1 MSLVETKGLKDMFD
15 PNAPKQLWGVVAEFE
30 NEELL
35 LKAGH
40 AMHHEHGYT
49 KLDALTPF
57 PVHGIEA
64 AIGIPRS
71 ILGYIVICVGL
82 TGTITAM
89 LLQWWTG
96 AVDYPLVIAGKPL
109 FAFEFAMP
117 IMFELSVLFSAFCCV
132 FGMLALNGLPRFY
145 HPTMHAAKF
154 QRASDDGFLLVVER
168 NDPKFSA
175 VDTRQLLLNLGAS
188 SAEIVED

>member
-1 MSLVETKGLKDMFD
+1 MALLEVDGLKKMFD
-15 PNAPKQLWGVVAEFE
+15 PDASKQLWGVVAEFE
-30 NEELL
+30 DEHAL
-35 LKAGH
+35 LKAGE
-40 AMHHEHGYT
+40 AMHHSHGYT

-57 PVHGIEA
+57 PIHGIEA

-71 ILGYIVICVGL
+71 ILGYIVICIGL
-82 TGTITAM
+82 TGTISAV

-117 IMFELSVLFSAFCCV
+117 IMFELSVLFSAFTCV
-132 FGMLALNGLPRFY
+132 FGMLALNGLPKFY
-145 HPTMHAAKF
+145 HPTMHFSKF
-154 QRASDDGFLLVVER
+154 ARATDDGFLLVVEKS
-168 NDPKFSA
+168 DPKFSA
-175 VDTRQLLLNLGAS
+175 VETRQLLLSLGAT

>member
-1 MSLVETKGLKDMFD
+1 MSQSQTLTKHDAAET
-15 PNAPKQLWGVVAEFE
+15 PKELWGLVAEFE
-30 NEELL
+30 DEEKLL
-35 LKAGH
+35 HAAE
-40 AMHHEHGYT
+40 AMHHKHGYT

-64 AIGIPRS
+64 AMGIPRS

-82 TGTITAM
+82 TGTTTAV

-109 FAFEFAMP
+109 FAVEFAMP

-132 FGMLALNGLPRFY
+132 FGMLGLNGLPRLY
-145 HPTMHAAKF
+145 HPTMNF
-154 QRASDDGFLLVVER
+154 SRFGRCTDDGFLLSVEKS
-168 NDPKFSA
+168 DPKFSP
-175 VDTRQLLLNLGAS
+175 VETMQLLRGLGAT
-188 SAEIVED
+188 SAEIVEE

>member
-1 MSLVETKGLKDMFD
+1 MALFDLEGIKRILD

-30 NEELL
+30 DEEALI
-35 LKAGH
+35 KAGS

-49 KLDALTPF
+49 KLDAMTPF

-82 TGTITAM
+82 TGTMTAI

-117 IMFELSVLFSAFCCV
+117 IMFDLSVLFSAFCCV
-132 FGMLALNGLPRFY
+132 FGMLALNGLPRLY
-145 HPTMHAAKF
+145 HPTMNFSRVA
-154 QRASDDGFLLVVER
+154 RATDDGFLLVVEK
-168 NDPKFSA
+168 NDPRFSA
-175 VDTRQLLLNLGAS
+175 VETRQLLLNLGAS

>member
-1 MSLVETKGLKDMFD
+1 MALAEIQGLKRLFD
-15 PNAPKQLWGVVAEFE
+15 PNTPKELWGVVAEFE
-30 NEELL
+30 NEEDL
-35 LKAGH
+35 LKAGE
-40 AMHHEHGYT
+40 AMHHKHGYT

-71 ILGYIVICVGL
+71 ILGYIVICIGL
-82 TGTITAM
+82 TGTVTAI

-117 IMFELSVLFSAFCCV
+117 IIFELSVLFSAFTCV
-132 FGMLALNGLPRFY
+132 FGMLALNGLPKFY
-145 HPTMHAAKF
+145 HPTMNFSRF
-154 QRASDDGFLLVVER
+154 QRFSDDGFMLLVEKS
-168 NDPKFSA
+168 DPIFSA
-175 VDTRQLLLNLGAS
+175 VETRQLLLSLGAT
-188 SAEIVED
+188 SAEVVED

>member
-1 MSLVETKGLKDMFD
+1 MALLDVQGLKTMFD

-30 NEELL
+30 NEEAL

-40 AMHHEHGYT
+40 AIHHEHGYT
-49 KLDALTPF
+49 KLDAMTPF

-64 AIGIPRS
+64 ALGIPRS
-71 ILGYIVICVGL
+71 ILGYIVICIGL
-82 TGTITAM
+82 TGTMTAI

-117 IMFELSVLFSAFCCV
+117 IMFELSVLFSAFACV
-132 FGMLALNGLPRFY
+132 FGMLALNGLPKLY
-145 HPTMHAAKF
+145 HPTMHFTKF
-154 QRASDDGFLLVVER
+154 GRATDDGFLLVVER
-168 NDPKFSA
+168 SDPKFSA
-175 VDTRQLLLNLGAS
+175 VETRQLLMNLGAT

>member
-1 MSLVETKGLKDMFD
+1 MALLEVQGLKQMFD

-30 NEELL
+30 DEEAL
-35 LKAGH
+35 LKAGRS
-40 AMHHEHGYT
+40 MHHEHGYT

-71 ILGYIVICVGL
+71 ILGYIVICIGL
-82 TGTITAM
+82 TGTMSAI

-117 IMFELSVLFSAFCCV
+117 IIFELSVLFSAFACV
-132 FGMLALNGLPRFY
+132 FGMLGLNGLPKLY
-145 HPTMHAAKF
+145 HPTMHFTKF
-154 QRASDDGFLLVVER
+154 GRSTDDGFLLVVER
-168 NDPKFSA
+168 HDPKFSA
-175 VDTRQLLLNLGAS
+175 IETRQLLMNLGAS